1 MILSKAD
8 RVFLEELRGNT
19 RDNKEFVRCSVMIM
33 LSEGCPYKLI
43 ALSLGISLKT
53 IQRYKK
59 MYEEKGVDGLMEY
72 RYTGREGKLKE
83 DQVKQI
89 KKELEEHLYANTEE
103 IRIYVESEFGIQ
115 YSRSGIRDILHRIGY
130 VYKKSKILPGKADSE
145 KQEALV
151 DELEELISTKT
162 ESEALFYIDG
172 CHPTHKTRPCY
183 GWIKKGKEH
192 QLPSN
197 TGRK

>member
-1 MILSKAD
+1 
-8 RVFLEELRGNT
+8 
-19 RDNKEFVRCSVMIM
+19 M

-59 MYEEKGVDGLMEY
+59 IYEEKGVDGLMEY

-89 KKELEEHLYANTEE
+89 EKELEEHLYANTEE

-115 YSRSGIRDILHRIGY
+115 YSRSGIYYIG
-130 VYKKSKILPGKADSE
+130 
-145 KQEALV
+145 
-151 DELEELISTKT
+151 
-162 ESEALFYIDG
+162 
-172 CHPTHKTRPCY
+172 
-183 GWIKKGKEH
+183 
-192 QLPSN
+192 
-197 TGRK
+197 

>member
-1 MILSKAD
+1 
-8 RVFLEELRGNT
+8 
-19 RDNKEFVRCSVMIM
+19 M
-33 LSEGCPYKLI
+33 LSEGCPYELI

-89 KKELEEHLYANTEE
+89 EKELEEHLYANTEE

-145 KQEALV
+145 KQEAFV

-162 ESEALFYIDG
+162 ESEALILHRWLSSDA
-172 CHPTHKTRPCY
+172 
-183 GWIKKGKEH
+183 
-192 QLPSN
+192 
-197 TGRK
+197 